1 MYYKNKQKPTLPVI
15 PNQVLTMSQMD
26 SLRKE
31 GKPISSFQ
39 MSADNFFD
47 GSENPN
53 PEVPLEMQRS
63 IDINQVWEQ
72 ENETRGKFDRM
83 ERRKKIQQQNSIE

>member
-1 MYYKNKQKPTLPVI
+1 MYYRNKMKSTLPVV
-15 PNQVLTMSQMD
+15 PNQVLTMAQMD
-26 SLRKE
+26 ALRKE

-47 GSENPN
+47 GSDNPT

-63 IDINQVWEQ
+63 VDINQVWEQ
-72 ENETRGKFDRM
+72 ETETRGKFDKM